1 MVSHISTP
9 SIFSNLSHLAKVGLD
24 FFEKSSINERVSPTP
39 FLGIKL
45 NTLTPSLFS
54 NLDHLTKVGFDFFEK
69 SSIKSIG
76 GKFFFLKKT
85 FQLLIYL

>member
-24 FFEKSSINERVSPTP
+24 FFEKSSI
-39 FLGIKL
+39 
-45 NTLTPSLFS
+45 
-54 NLDHLTKVGFDFFEK
+54 
-69 SSIKSIG
+69 KSIG